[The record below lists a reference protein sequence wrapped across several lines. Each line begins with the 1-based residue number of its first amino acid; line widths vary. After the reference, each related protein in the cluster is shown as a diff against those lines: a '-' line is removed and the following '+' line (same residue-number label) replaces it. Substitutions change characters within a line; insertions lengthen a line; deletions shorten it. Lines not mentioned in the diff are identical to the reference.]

1 MKVITAPEKYDL
13 KDGEVGIFLAGGITN
28 CDNWQKDIIKKL
40 EDCSDYE
47 EYKENFVIFNP
58 RRDNFDITKDDPN
71 EQIRWEFNM
80 LEKCHVFSMYF
91 CEGISDQPI
100 CMYELGRNIVRM
112 QNRFPTDWQE
122 RIVVSVESGYKRK
135 TDVFKQVSLATN
147 DLVKINTKLD
157 IDTLRDYH
165 EYFIVKAALTDKRH

>member
-28 CDNWQKDIIKKL
+28 CDNWQKDIIKRL
-40 EDCSDYE
+40 EDDTHESD
-47 EYKENFVIFNP
+47 KKNFVIFNP
-58 RRDNFDITKDDPN
+58 RRDNFDIKKDDPI
-71 EQIRWEFNM
+71 EQITWEFKM
-80 LEKCHVFSMYF
+80 LEKSHVFSMYF
-91 CEGISDQPI
+91 CDGISDQPI

-122 RIVVSVESGYKRK
+122 RIAISVESGYKRK
-135 TDVFKQVSLATN
+135 TDVIEQVSLATN

-157 IDTLRDYH
+157 IDVLRDYH
-165 EYFIVKAALTDKRH
+165 RYFIVKAALTDKRH